1 MASTRKERRGDAR
14 RANVDDRAFDRPV
27 IERYNSPKTKHTDE
41 NAPIVFSAALFVAV
55 FLAVSAVGFAITGGI
70 DIWIICLAIALAVLA
85 IFTVRIAPQWERV
98 VILRF
103 GNYRCTAGICHGSE
117 GLFAVEQ
124 ILFKKYC
131 LSIIVLFQA
140 FSYCV

>member
-1 MASTRKERRGDAR
+1 MASTRKERRSDAR
-14 RANVDDRAFDRPV
+14 RATADERAFDRPV

-55 FLAVSAVGFAITGGI
+55 FLAVSAVGLAVTGDI

-85 IFTVRIAPQWERV
+85 IFTVRIAPQWERI

-103 GNYRCTAGICHGSE
+103 GTTA
-117 GLFAVEQ
+117 AQPVPD
-124 ILFKKYC
+124 
-131 LSIIVLFQA
+131 SISPSPSSTISPCA
-140 FSYCV
+140 PTCASCSPASAPKRR

>member
-70 DIWIICLAIALAVLA
+70 DI
-85 IFTVRIAPQWERV
+85 
-98 VILRF
+98 
-103 GNYRCTAGICHGSE
+103 
-117 GLFAVEQ
+117 
-124 ILFKKYC
+124 
-131 LSIIVLFQA
+131 
-140 FSYCV
+140 